1 MKQNMRKRSPLAV
14 LLVLCLAVQLCVPA
28 AMASNRLMRAGD
40 AAIAQIEEEEG
51 FRAEKYSSGG
61 KWYIGYGTECG
72 AEDYPEGITR
82 EEAELLLMSKV
93 EAYEAKLNDFFG
105 RYDVTPTQGQFDALI
120 CFSYNFGTGWMSG
133 TSDLVKIARGEK
145 DATRLEVA
153 HAFGEWC
160 HSGGQAQAGLADRRL
175 QEAAIYLDDST
186 RAAENE
192 FAYLIIN
199 MESGTSYETDFAVYE
214 IGKTYGSFP
223 KAEKLGYGDEADF
236 WEIVGLLHDLDFEMY
251 PDEHCIKSQEIMR
264 ENGLDERLI
273 RATSSHGYGLHFDG
287 LPEPQHEMEKILF
300 ATDELTGLIGAVA
313 LMRPSKSV
321 SDLEVKSVKK
331 KYKDKK
337 FAAGCSR
344 EVIERGAEMLGWDLD
359 TLIEQTILAMRASI
373 HVE

>member
-14 LLVLCLAVQLCVPA
+14 LLALCLAMQLCVPA

-40 AAIAQIEEEEG
+40 AAIEQIEEEEG

-93 EAYEAKLNDFFG
+93 EAYEAKLNDFFD

-175 QEAAIYLDDST
+175 QEAAIY
-186 RAAENE
+186 
-192 FAYLIIN
+192 
-199 MESGTSYETDFAVYE
+199 
-214 IGKTYGSFP
+214 
-223 KAEKLGYGDEADF
+223 
-236 WEIVGLLHDLDFEMY
+236 
-251 PDEHCIKSQEIMR
+251 
-264 ENGLDERLI
+264 
-273 RATSSHGYGLHFDG
+273 
-287 LPEPQHEMEKILF
+287 
-300 ATDELTGLIGAVA
+300 
-313 LMRPSKSV
+313 
-321 SDLEVKSVKK
+321 
-331 KYKDKK
+331 
-337 FAAGCSR
+337 
-344 EVIERGAEMLGWDLD
+344 
-359 TLIEQTILAMRASI
+359 
-373 HVE
+373 